1 MQISYELDYRDA
13 ARFTLYRS
21 LENADVKRRKTVLR
35 WMVAIMLLASIPAF
49 QLKHPAAISLVLVI
63 CFLWLTFC
71 DTFMNHI
78 LLKQILKEHKEIT
91 YERIEIV
98 SAKESLL
105 IHTGK
110 KQHSYPYEEITHFLY
125 FKKLLLLT
133 LHEDVYKRQV
143 CMIPTWPCSMRMS
156 LCCCIR
162 ESCMHI
168 YAGRVR
174 K

>member
-1 MQISYELDYRDA
+1 
-13 ARFTLYRS
+13 
-21 LENADVKRRKTVLR
+21 
-35 WMVAIMLLASIPAF
+35 
-49 QLKHPAAISLVLVI
+49 LKHPAAISLVLVI
-63 CFLWLTFC
+63 CFLWLAFC

-133 LHEDVYKRQV
+133 LYDGSSILIPRHAFNSNHDYKAFY
-143 CMIPTWPCSMRMS
+143 
-156 LCCCIR
+156 
-162 ESCMHI
+162 MHI
-168 YAGRVR
+168 LNHCPQ
-174 K
+174 

>member
-35 WMVAIMLLASIPAF
+35 WMVTIMLLAIIPAF

-63 CFLWLTFC
+63 CFLWLAFC

-110 KQHSYPYEEITHFLY
+110 KQHYYPYEEITHFLY

-133 LHEDVYKRQV
+133 LHDGSSILIPRHAFNSNHDYKAFY
-143 CMIPTWPCSMRMS
+143 
-156 LCCCIR
+156 
-162 ESCMHI
+162 MHI
-168 YAGRVR
+168 LNHCPQ
-174 K
+174 

>member
-35 WMVAIMLLASIPAF
+35 WMVTIMLLAIIPAF

-63 CFLWLTFC
+63 CFLWLAFC

-91 YERIEIV
+91 YEL
-98 SAKESLL
+98 SL
-105 IHTGK
+105 IHICCYQHTGTGNCVGC
-110 KQHSYPYEEITHFLY
+110 STC
-125 FKKLLLLT
+125 
-133 LHEDVYKRQV
+133 KR
-143 CMIPTWPCSMRMS
+143 CAGS
-156 LCCCIR
+156 
-162 ESCMHI
+162 HI
-168 YAGRVR
+168 ADHGR
-174 K
+174 KGFTKEG

>member
-35 WMVAIMLLASIPAF
+35 WMVAIMLLASIPA
-49 QLKHPAAISLVLVI
+49 
-63 CFLWLTFC
+63 
-71 DTFMNHI
+71 
-78 LLKQILKEHKEIT
+78 LKEHKEIT

-133 LHEDVYKRQV
+133 LYDGSSILIPRHAFNSNHDYKAFY
-143 CMIPTWPCSMRMS
+143 
-156 LCCCIR
+156 
-162 ESCMHI
+162 MHI
-168 YAGRVR
+168 LNHCPQ
-174 K
+174 

>member
-63 CFLWLTFC
+63 CFLWLAFC

-110 KQHSYPYEEITHFLY
+110 KQHSYLYEEITHFLY

-133 LHEDVYKRQV
+133 LYDGSSILIPRHAFNSNHDYKAFY
-143 CMIPTWPCSMRMS
+143 
-156 LCCCIR
+156 
-162 ESCMHI
+162 MHI
-168 YAGRVR
+168 LNHCPQ
-174 K
+174 

>member
-1 MQISYELDYRDA
+1 M
-13 ARFTLYRS
+13 
-21 LENADVKRRKTVLR
+21 LR

-63 CFLWLTFC
+63 CF
-71 DTFMNHI
+71 FMAGFFADMFRNHI

-133 LHEDVYKRQV
+133 PL
-143 CMIPTWPCSMRMS
+143 
-156 LCCCIR
+156 
-162 ESCMHI
+162 
-168 YAGRVR
+168 
-174 K
+174 

>member
-63 CFLWLTFC
+63 CFLWLAFC

-105 IHTGK
+105 IHRK
-110 KQHSYPYEEITHFLY
+110 KATFLS
-125 FKKLLLLT
+125 
-133 LHEDVYKRQV
+133 V
-143 CMIPTWPCSMRMS
+143 
-156 LCCCIR
+156 
-162 ESCMHI
+162 
-168 YAGRVR
+168 
-174 K
+174 

>member
-35 WMVAIMLLASIPAF
+35 WMVTIMLLAIIPAF
-49 QLKHPAAISLVLVI
+49 QLKHTAAISLVLVI
-63 CFLWLTFC
+63 CFLWLAFC

-110 KQHSYPYEEITHFLY
+110 SNILIRMRKLHISYISKSF
-125 FKKLLLLT
+125 
-133 LHEDVYKRQV
+133 
-143 CMIPTWPCSMRMS
+143 
-156 LCCCIR
+156 CC
-162 ESCMHI
+162 
-168 YAGRVR
+168 
-174 K
+174 

>member
-35 WMVAIMLLASIPAF
+35 WMVTIMLLAIIPAF

-63 CFLWLTFC
+63 CFLWLAFC

-110 KQHSYPYEEITHFLY
+110 KHHSYPYEEITHFLY

-133 LHEDVYKRQV
+133 LHDGSSILIPRHAFNSNHDYKAFY
-143 CMIPTWPCSMRMS
+143 
-156 LCCCIR
+156 
-162 ESCMHI
+162 MHI
-168 YAGRVR
+168 LNHCPQ
-174 K
+174 

>member
-63 CFLWLTFC
+63 CFLWLAFC

-110 KQHSYPYEEITHFLY
+110 KQHSYPNEEITHFLY
-125 FKKLLLLT
+125 FKKILLLT
-133 LHEDVYKRQV
+133 LYDGSSILIPRHAFNSNHDYKAFY
-143 CMIPTWPCSMRMS
+143 
-156 LCCCIR
+156 
-162 ESCMHI
+162 MHI
-168 YAGRVR
+168 LNHCPQ
-174 K
+174 